1 MKYLLSLKSQTYQ
14 IHSNFRKIIER
25 VKMTENNLK
34 DSTEKDE
41 SVSTDKNEVE
51 ADLNQDK
58 PFFAKGLFNYKDK
71 GTQGVIS
78 LFGYELTAPAGLK
91 NPGIVY
97 LSFIFVNLLIF
108 LILKSFISG

>member
-1 MKYLLSLKSQTYQ
+1 M
-14 IHSNFRKIIER
+14 
-25 VKMTENNLK
+25 
-34 DSTEKDE
+34 
-41 SVSTDKNEVE
+41 TDKNLLDSPETNKSISIEEDKVDSNE
-51 ADLNQDK
+51 EK
-58 PFFAKGLFNYKDK
+58 PFFAQGIFSYKDK
-71 GTQGVIS
+71 GTQGVIT

>member
-1 MKYLLSLKSQTYQ
+1 MSDNDLL
-14 IHSNFRKIIER
+14 
-25 VKMTENNLK
+25 
-34 DSTEKDE
+34 DSPEKDE
-41 SVSTDKNEVE
+41 SISTNQNEMDSNE
-51 ADLNQDK
+51 EK
-58 PFFAKGLFNYKDK
+58 PFFAQGIFSYKDK
-71 GTQGVIS
+71 GTQGVIT

>member
-1 MKYLLSLKSQTYQ
+1 M
-14 IHSNFRKIIER
+14 
-25 VKMTENNLK
+25 
-34 DSTEKDE
+34 
-41 SVSTDKNEVE
+41 TDKNLLDSPETNKSISTE
-51 ADLNQDK
+51 EGKGNSNEEK
-58 PFFAKGLFNYKDK
+58 PFFAQGIFSYKDK
-71 GTQGVIS
+71 GTQGVIT

>member
-1 MKYLLSLKSQTYQ
+1 
-14 IHSNFRKIIER
+14 
-25 VKMTENNLK
+25 MTENNLQ
-34 DSTEKDE
+34 DSSELDD
-41 SVSTDKNEVE
+41 SISTDQNEVDSNE
-51 ADLNQDK
+51 NK
-58 PFFAKGLFNYKDK
+58 PFFAKGIFSYKDK

>member
-1 MKYLLSLKSQTYQ
+1 MAD
-14 IHSNFRKIIER
+14 
-25 VKMTENNLK
+25 NNLLDSQETDK
-34 DSTEKDE
+34 SLSTEKNKVD
-41 SVSTDKNEVE
+41 SNEE
-51 ADLNQDK
+51 K
-58 PFFAKGLFNYKDK
+58 PFYAKGIFSYKDK
-71 GTQGVIS
+71 GTQGFIT

>member
-1 MKYLLSLKSQTYQ
+1 
-14 IHSNFRKIIER
+14 
-25 VKMTENNLK
+25 MTDNNLL
-34 DSTEKDE
+34 DSEEQDKSLAIEKDQDN
-41 SVSTDKNEVE
+41 SNEE
-51 ADLNQDK
+51 K
-58 PFFAKGLFNYKDK
+58 PFFAKGIFSYKDK
-71 GTQGVIS
+71 GTQGVIT

>member
-1 MKYLLSLKSQTYQ
+1 MKYLLSFKSQNYQ
-14 IHSNFRKIIER
+14 IHSNFRKIKDLI
-25 VKMTENNLK
+25 KMMDNNLI
-34 DSTEKDE
+34 DSPETAGSLPIEKDE
-41 SVSTDKNEVE
+41 ADSNEE
-51 ADLNQDK
+51 K
-58 PFFAKGLFNYKDK
+58 PFFAQGIFSYKDK
-71 GTQGVIS
+71 GTQGVIT